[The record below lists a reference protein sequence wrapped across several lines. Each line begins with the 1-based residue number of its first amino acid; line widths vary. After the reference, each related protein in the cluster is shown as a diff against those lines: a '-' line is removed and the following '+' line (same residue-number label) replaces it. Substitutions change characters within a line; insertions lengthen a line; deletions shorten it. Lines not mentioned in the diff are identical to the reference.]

1 MQRLTR
7 FWIPLWWLA
16 FALFD
21 ATKTVAVMRAEG
33 MQHNWPVLFVIE
45 ALFWLPWA
53 LATWVIVGLVRR
65 LRFAPRIQ
73 VIGAHVVTAIV
84 ANAAFAAWTTFLVA
98 TFRPFGDDDAV
109 KPFAHFFDD
118 FSNDLL
124 TTIVFYTLILMM
136 NYFFESRERLVQ
148 QNVELAQLNEQL
160 AQAQL
165 SALRRQIEPHFLF
178 NALNSIAGLIREK
191 KSNEAITMLVS
202 LSDFLRRTLS
212 ESNRQEVPLAEELD
226 FARQYLATQ
235 KVRFAERLQ
244 LSVDVPMELQD
255 AAIPNLI
262 LQPLVENAIKHGIA
276 KRKEGGSV
284 RIAASQ
290 HDNQLHISVSNDG
303 PALAPG
309 WEAATTGVGVT
320 NVRARLK
327 ALYGDAASFVMNA
340 QTLGGMEVAITLPL
354 RSATA

>member
-21 ATKTVAVMRAEG
+21 ATKTVAVMRSEG
-33 MQHNWPVLFVIE
+33 MQHNWPVLFIIE

-53 LATWVIVGLVRR
+53 LATWFIVSLVRR
-65 LRFAPRIQ
+65 LRNAPKSQ
-73 VIGAHVVTAIV
+73 VIAAHVVTALV
-84 ANAAFAAWTTFLVA
+84 ANVAFASWTAFLVI
-98 TFRPFGDDDAV
+98 TFRPFGMDY
-109 KPFAHFFDD
+109 PEHSLETFIRGIPDD
-118 FSNDLL
+118 FL
-124 TTIVFYTLILMM
+124 TTIVFYTLILTITA
-136 NYFFESRERLVQ
+136 FIESRERLVK
-148 QNVELAQLNEQL
+148 QNMELAQLNEQL

-165 SALRRQIEPHFLF
+165 SALRHQIEPHFLF
-178 NALNSIAGLIREK
+178 NALNSIAGLIRENK
-191 KSNEAITMLVS
+191 PNEAIVMLVS

-212 ESNRQEVPLAEELD
+212 ESNRQEVPLSEELD
-226 FARQYLATQ
+226 FVQQYLATQ

-244 LSVDVPMELQD
+244 LSLDVPIELHD

-276 KRKEGGSV
+276 KRREGGAV
-284 RIAASQ
+284 TITASS

-303 PALAPG
+303 PALAPD
-309 WEAATTGVGVT
+309 WETASGIGVA
-320 NVRARLK
+320 NVRARLR

-340 QTLGGMEVAITLPL
+340 RSLGGVEVAITLPL
-354 RSATA
+354 HTAAT

>member
-1 MQRLTR
+1 MKRLER

-21 ATKTVAVMRAEG
+21 AAKTVAVMRSEG

-53 LATWVIVGLVRR
+53 LATWFIVGLVHR
-65 LRFAPRIQ
+65 LRSAPRVQ
-73 VIGAHVVTAIV
+73 VISAHVATALA
-84 ANAAFAAWTTFLVA
+84 ANVVFAAWTTFLVV
-98 TFRPFGDDDAV
+98 TFRPFGPDFPA
-109 KPFAHFFDD
+109 KALPHFF
-118 FSNDLL
+118 NDLTNAIL

-136 NYFFESRERLVQ
+136 NYFFGSRERLVK
-148 QNVELAQLNEQL
+148 QNLELAQLNEQL

-178 NALNSIAGLIREK
+178 NALNSIAGLIRENRPK
-191 KSNEAITMLVS
+191 EAITMLVS

-212 ESNRQEVPLAEELD
+212 ESNRQEVPLSEELD
-226 FARQYLATQ
+226 FVHQYLATQ

-244 LSVDVPMELQD
+244 LSVDVPTELQD

-284 RIAASQ
+284 RITASSRE
-290 HDNQLHISVSNDG
+290 NQLHISVQNDG
-303 PALAPG
+303 PALMPD
-309 WEAATTGVGVT
+309 WETASTGVGVT

-327 ALYGDAASFVMNA
+327 ALYGDAASFVMSA
-340 QTLGGMEVAITLPL
+340 RSLGGVEAAITVPL
-354 RSATA
+354 RTAN